1 MKNKVLM
8 VLKKLTIE
16 KRNEANAQ
24 KEIKGSFKCQKMG
37 HMQGAPGREV
47 DDWFLSRAKME
58 TDTGRRENAGEG
70 TQAPHGTWTKHTHQV
85 PWKEVAYH
93 LLKKKKATH
102 QYMEHPPIKRHC
114 KSHTFQDGGPNH
126 SPLPAQINKDILPEN
141 SHP

>member
-24 KEIKGSFKCQKMG
+24 KEIKGSFKCQRMG

-47 DDWFLSRAKME
+47 DDWFLSGAKME
-58 TDTGRRENAGEG
+58 TDTGMRENAGEG

-93 LLKKKKATH
+93 LLKKKKPLTSTWNTH
-102 QYMEHPPIKRHC
+102 P
-114 KSHTFQDGGPNH
+114 
-126 SPLPAQINKDILPEN
+126 
-141 SHP
+141 